1 MTPVRPELAGARL
14 IVPIEA
20 LMPVLPLADARE
32 EASHRF
38 TQSALGQQFQGK
50 VLSRLD
56 DGSFLVR
63 IADTAARMV
72 LPAGTRVGDLLPLTL
87 KSREPQL
94 TFLLGAQP
102 GAAMTSLSATG
113 RLIDSLL
120 HTAQQTGAP
129 DTIAGKTALIASPAT
144 STPQIA
150 VALHDTLSLSGLFY
164 EAHVR
169 EWANGNRSLPEL
181 MREPQAQAG
190 QALLADLSPALQADP
205 TAVLP
210 RPDAN
215 STALTQL
222 INQQLN
228 TLEQQ
233 RVLWRGEAWPGQP
246 MEWEVGEDTP
256 DGSSHDMPPSWHSKV
271 RFELPTL
278 GTVAATIR
286 LTGDRLHIQIH
297 ADTEPSAVSL
307 RAHGAQLSAALDAA
321 GIPLDSLIVKQDE

>member
-1 MTPVRPELAGARL
+1 MTPVRPELANTRL
-14 IVPIEA
+14 IAPIEA
-20 LMPVLPLADARE
+20 LMPVLPLANARE
-32 EASHRF
+32 EASQRF

-50 VLSRLD
+50 VLSRLE

-94 TFLLGAQP
+94 TFLLGTQP

-113 RLIDSLL
+113 RLIDTLL
-120 HTAQQTGAP
+120 HTAQQTHAP

-181 MREPQAQAG
+181 MREPQAQTES
-190 QALLADLSPALQADP
+190 ALPTDP
-205 TAVLP
+205 GTALP

-233 RVLWRGEAWPGQP
+233 RVLWRGEAWPGQA
-246 MEWEVGEDTP
+246 MEWEVGEETP
-256 DGSSHDMPPSWHSKV
+256 DGSSHDMPASWHSKV

-278 GTVAATIR
+278 GTVAATLR

-297 ADTEPSAVSL
+297 ADTAPSAVSL
-307 RAHGAQLSAALDAA
+307 RAHGAQLAAALDAA
-321 GIPLDSLIVKQDE
+321 GIPLDSLMVKQDE

>member
-1 MTPVRPELAGARL
+1 MTPVRPEMAGARP
-14 IVPIEA
+14 VTPIEA
-20 LMPVLPLADARE
+20 LMHVLPLADARE

-38 TQSALGQQFQGK
+38 TQSALGQKFQGK
-50 VLSRLD
+50 VLSHLD

-63 IADTAARMV
+63 IADTVARMV
-72 LPAGTRVGDLLPLTL
+72 LPAATRVGDLLPLTL
-87 KSREPQL
+87 MSREPQL

-102 GAAMTSLSATG
+102 GAAMTSLSTTG
-113 RLIDSLL
+113 RLIDNLL
-120 HTAQQTGAP
+120 HTAQQNGAP
-129 DTIAGKTALIASPAT
+129 DTVVGKTALIASPAM
-144 STPQIA
+144 STAQIA
-150 VALHDTLSLSGLFY
+150 VALRDTLGFSGLFY

-181 MREPQAQAG
+181 MREPQAQTG
-190 QALLADLSPALQADP
+190 QALQADST
-205 TAVLP
+205 TALP

-215 STALTQL
+215 NTALTQL

-233 RVLWRGEAWPGQP
+233 RVLWHGEAWPGQA

-256 DGSSHDMPPSWHSKV
+256 EGSSRDIPRSWHSEV

-286 LTGDRLHIQIH
+286 LTGEHLHVQIH
-297 ADTEPSAVSL
+297 AGTEASASSL
-307 RAHGAQLSAALDAA
+307 RAHGAQLSAALEAA